1 MRQAGMRHRLTWSR
15 TQGGRVVPH
24 TMARQ
29 LRTQPR
35 VSRRWLCVT
44 RAMGCQT
51 AARPSAPR
59 TPTPGLVAPFEA
71 EAQGP
76 GVRGP
81 ILKS

>member
-1 MRQAGMRHRLTWSR
+1 MRRGGMRYRLTRSYL
-15 TQGGRVVPH
+15 T
-24 TMARQ
+24 
-29 LRTQPR
+29 LRRDSYAQPR

-51 AARPSAPR
+51 AARPSAPHA
-59 TPTPGLVAPFEA
+59 PTPGLVAPFEA

-76 GVRGP
+76 GVGGP